1 MPNSLTWRDDWAVA
15 IDALDDEH
23 RTLVEGLSEICQ
35 RYADLSDTPDAQ
47 LTRSGR
53 RGRATDLVADL
64 EHLGEQVRDHF
75 RREEAFMRSVDYP
88 DIAEH
93 QCEHALLMA
102 EYQEMVRDLRQRGET
117 RLDAAMIK
125 SLNDLL
131 IPQILGADR
140 AFAAYYLRM
149 IRDE

>member
-1 MPNSLTWRDDWAVA
+1 MPNSLTWRDDWAVS

-35 RYADLSDTPDAQ
+35 RHGDLNDTPDAQ
-47 LTRSGR
+47 LMRNGR
-53 RGRATDLVADL
+53 HGRATDLVADL